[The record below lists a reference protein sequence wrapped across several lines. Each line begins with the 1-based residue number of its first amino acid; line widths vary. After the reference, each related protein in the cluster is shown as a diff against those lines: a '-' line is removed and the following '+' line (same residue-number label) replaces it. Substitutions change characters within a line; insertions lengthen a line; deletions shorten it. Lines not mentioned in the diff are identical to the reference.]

1 MKFSQSFR
9 PPDGGPAH
17 HFSRSFMSDQ
27 NIAVVGA
34 GAWGT
39 ALSLSLLQSGNEV
52 DLWVYEKDLCALI
65 NQTRENKFY
74 LPGIS
79 LPKNIHATSAIETA
93 VKNKSVVVLVVPTP
107 AIRSVVKELNLYL
120 KPDCLI
126 INAGKGIENETLL
139 TPHQILKEVLTV
151 PHRCGALS
159 GPTFAAEVSR
169 NAPSAIVAAAETL
182 AIAEQ
187 IQAIFSTPKMKVFT
201 STDLIG
207 VELGGA
213 LKNVIAIATGIS
225 DGLKLGH
232 NARAALITRGLVE
245 ITRIG
250 TALGARPETFSGLS
264 GVGDLV
270 LTCTGDLSRNRT
282 VGLKLAQ
289 GEKLKEIVENMK
301 MVAEGV
307 RTVKSAH
314 RLKTQL
320 KIQAS
325 IIDATYQILYED
337 KPPKQALK
345 DLMSVEISSEFS
357 GIKGLQ

>member
-1 MKFSQSFR
+1 
-9 PPDGGPAH
+9 
-17 HFSRSFMSDQ
+17 MSDQ
-27 NIAVVGA
+27 KIAVVGA

-39 ALSLSLLQSGNEV
+39 ALSLSLLQSGYEV
-52 DLWVYEKDLCALI
+52 DLWVYEEDLCTII
-65 NQTRENKFY
+65 NQSRENEYY
-74 LPGIS
+74 LPGIP
-79 LPKNIHATSAIETA
+79 LPDKIHATSSLEAA
-93 VKNKSVVVLVVPTP
+93 VKNKSVVVLVVPTH
-107 AIRSVVKELNLYL
+107 AIHSVIKELNLYL
-120 KPDCLI
+120 EPDCLI

-139 TPHQILKEVLTV
+139 TPHQILNELLTV

-159 GPTFAAEVSR
+159 GPTFAAEVAR
-169 NAPSAIVAAAETL
+169 NTPSAIVGAAETL
-182 AIAEQ
+182 ETAEQ
-187 IQAIFSTPKMKVFT
+187 IQSIFSTPQLKVFT

-225 DGLKLGH
+225 DGLQLGH

-282 VGLKLAQ
+282 VGLKLAE
-289 GEKLKEIVENMK
+289 GKKLNEIIDNMK

-314 RLKTQL
+314 RLSTEL
-320 KIQAS
+320 NIQTS
-325 IIDATYQILYED
+325 IIDETFQVLYED
-337 KPPKQALK
+337 KSPEQALR
-345 DLMSVEISSEFS
+345 DLMKVEISSEFS